1 MLLQVFLNPALQY
14 HIKANFSSV
23 LSRIMRMSLNYD
35 TAQGKPMHSNYLN
48 TLIIPVVQG
57 FQSNEKEIVIGAITV
72 CESVYRVITIENVD
86 TCFLSLSQALC

>member
-1 MLLQVFLNPALQY
+1 
-14 HIKANFSSV
+14 
-23 LSRIMRMSLNYD
+23 
-35 TAQGKPMHSNYLN
+35 MHSNYLN

-86 TCFLSLSQALC
+86 TCFLSLSQALCQLAETHLTGLKNDFAQVQQQIAN